1 MKALTIDNSKVWTV
15 DDYLLLGET
24 SLPCQL
30 IDGDLIMSPSPTP
43 YHQLILGNLYD
54 VLKLNAKNVG
64 ATVFFAPMDLYI
76 DKENVLQPDLLF
88 IAKENKDII
97 THRGVEGVPDLVVE
111 IISPSNIFTDRN
123 KKKKIYQQIGVT
135 EFWIVDPGNKT
146 LEIYSKGQADPDT
159 PSLFLVGEGEVR
171 STVLPELTFNLQ
183 DIF

>member
-30 IDGDLIMSPSPTP
+30 IDGDLIMSPAPTP
-43 YHQLILGNLYD
+43 SHQRISRKIFNLLSKFASELD
-54 VLKLNAKNVG
+54 E
-64 ATVFFAPMDLYI
+64 VFYAPIDLYI

-123 KKKKIYQQIGVT
+123 KKKKIYQQIGVA

-171 STVLPELTFNLQ
+171 SAVLTELTFNLQ